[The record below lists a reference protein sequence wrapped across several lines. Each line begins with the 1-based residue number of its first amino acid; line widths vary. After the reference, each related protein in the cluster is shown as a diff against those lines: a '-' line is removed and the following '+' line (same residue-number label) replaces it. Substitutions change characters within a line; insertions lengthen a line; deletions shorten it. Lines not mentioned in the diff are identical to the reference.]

1 MIDIK
6 SIIDMLQTSDI
17 NSEEVA
23 FAKGRYNLPTNYK
36 EIKQLIKLRKNG
48 YK

>member
-6 SIIDMLQTSDI
+6 SIIDMLQTSDVI
-17 NSEEVA
+17 SEEVA
-23 FAKGRYNLPTNYK
+23 FAKGRYNLPSNFK
-36 EIKQLIKLRKNG
+36 QIKQLIKLRKNG